1 MVGVLSGVG
10 LLAAAGGQTPNKK
23 PSDLT
28 TAVERGWA
36 GGWWESR
43 EECFLTYIFLVMAG
57 EGGGSSQGGGGGSF
71 QLGGAHVTRY
81 HFGRRHQLRF
91 EINWWL

>member
-10 LLAAAGGQTPNKK
+10 LGAAGCWRLAAGQTPNKK

-28 TAVERGWA
+28 TAVER
-36 GGWWESR
+36 GWWESR

-57 EGGGSSQGGGGGSF
+57 AASAGEAGGSSQGGGGGSF

-81 HFGRRHQLRF
+81 HFGRRH
-91 EINWWL
+91 